1 MSNLEEI
8 LKRINSTGLNEA
20 VKLVAVS
27 KNVTVKEVLEL
38 FNEGQVDFGENRVQE
53 LKNKQ
58 QILAEIL
65 PQNPIKWHFIGRL
78 QSNKINQLISLR
90 PTLWQSCESLKAALE
105 VDKRLNYELEC
116 LLQINSAEEE
126 SKQGVEAK
134 MAVETFLSIK
144 ERCKFL
150 RPVGVMSIGAHVDDI
165 KTIQKSFETTRKI
178 YEELEQYGAKICSMG
193 MSSDFEL
200 AIKCG
205 SNMVRLGSV
214 LYK

>member
-8 LKRINSTGLNEA
+8 LKRIDSAGLNEA

-38 FNEGQVDFGENRVQE
+38 FNKGQVDFGENRVQE

-65 PQNPIKWHFIGRL
+65 PQKPIKWHFIGRL

-90 PTLWQSCESLKAALE
+90 PTLWQSCESLKTALE
-105 VDKRLNYELEC
+105 VDKRLDYDLEC
-116 LLQINSAEEE
+116 LLQINSAKEE

-144 ERCKFL
+144 ESCKFL
-150 RPVGVMSIGAHVDDI
+150 RPVGVMSIGAHVDDM